1 MALGEIIARLSVQLN
16 MDSAAFEKG
25 AARSGKQAD
34 DLGNRMEK
42 MGFRVGSS
50 MKAMG
55 TALFA
60 AGIAV
65 VTQQLGKVVMA
76 GLEHASA
83 LGEQA
88 QQLGVTTDALQEY
101 RYAATQVGISQEEM
115 DKGLQKLT
123 LTIGQAATDL
133 EGKQAAAFAKF
144 GVSVKDAN
152 GNVIDAGAAIPL
164 LADAFEKLHSP
175 AERAA
180 FLAEFFGAKM
190 GGKFQT
196 LLAGGSKAVNQL
208 RDAAHRMG
216 VVMSSKEIQDA
227 DKAADKLADVK
238 IILSAK
244 IDGIVARNADS
255 IFKLADAMLA
265 VVDAANKAGQAIR
278 RFKLMQGLA
287 QETAK
292 ATVWSPDGPA
302 KDAAIENAER
312 FRAAIAEMD
321 GKKKTTGMF
330 ANVPGWT
337 PDMARSPA
345 AAAKPAPAA
354 SRGGSVGGTS
364 RGGGGSS
371 GPSAADIHS
380 RIDDQIAGLAQ
391 QAWSLQSGMVASA
404 KERAEIELKAVE
416 LATLRLHHET
426 ANDNDI
432 DRLGKEEAAS
442 QRKRIDLHIDAVAD
456 LERQRIAREMAASEE
471 EEAADIVRQQNQAQR
486 DSLQYKLGLADTD
499 AERQRIAL
507 EIFALDEQDKRQTL
521 ERIIA
526 SASRTDAE
534 KALAAAALQQLDANS
549 GAARANVMRS
559 NETQREAYLRSFQK
573 TTGQISEAF
582 DRVKIDGLESLNGAI
597 VDTIMGAKSLGDAFK
612 NVASQIIA
620 DLLRIAV
627 QRAVIGP
634 LADALFG
641 GGSGGG
647 TGGGSG
653 LLGKIF
659 GFANGTSHAPGGLAL
674 VGERGPELVNL
685 PRGSKVYPNGT
696 GPRQQSGNTI
706 VMHNDFRGADAG
718 AVAGISAKID
728 QLDRTIE
735 SRSIMAVADARE
747 RRIIR

>member
-16 MDSAAFEKG
+16 MDSAAFEKN
-25 AARSGKQAD
+25 AARSGKSAD
-34 DLGNRMEK
+34 ALGDRMEK

-65 VTQQLGKVVMA
+65 VTTQLGKVVMA

-123 LTIGQAATDL
+123 LTIGQAAGDL
-133 EGKQAAAFAKF
+133 KGKQAEAFDKF
-144 GVSVKDAN
+144 KVSIHDAN
-152 GNVIDAGAAIPL
+152 GQVMEAGALIPH

-330 ANVPGWT
+330 AHVPGWT

-364 RGGGGSS
+364 RGGGSS

-442 QRKRIDLHIDAVAD
+442 QRKRINLHIDAVAD
-456 LERQRIAREMAASEE
+456 LERQRIARELAASEE

-499 AERQRIAL
+499 KERQDIAL
-507 EIFALDEQDKRQTL
+507 EIFALDEKDRRQTL
-521 ERIIA
+521 ERIA
-526 SASRTDAE
+526 HGAARNDAE
-534 KALAAAALQQLDANS
+534 KALAQKALANLDANS

-641 GGSGGG
+641 GGGAGGS
-647 TGGGSG
+647 GGGSG
-653 LLGKIF
+653 ILGKIF

-728 QLDRTIE
+728 QLDRSLE